1 MVSVLTLDPSPC
13 CRNLAEMQLFGTG
26 VLYQHLDHLSESRA
40 ESPTDCWYSH
50 TQSTLFVCQIAPWY
64 HLVTY
69 TKPRDDQSKLQH
81 PKVCTPPCHCILSL
95 RLVEFSE
102 QSFEGVVMLSHSTF
116 QAITAKGKK
125 SKCPCLRWW
134 HYILSEWVIPRPPH
148 QYNSNLYLILFADS
162 FALASTP
169 ELLCIPWQM
178 VLGTAQCMNSWTNL
192 PASSKSNRCSY
203 WELHDQHLYP
213 GIYKSRKSCSS
224 RSPSRASKA

>member
-1 MVSVLTLDPSPC
+1 MVLNLVNLVDLKDCWSCWSPQYGVSFETSPC

-102 QSFEGVVMLSHSTF
+102 QSFEGVVTQHFPGNNCERKEVQMSLSPMVTLHPLWMSNSTTSTSVQLKLVFDSVRRFLCTGKNTGATVHSMTNGIGYSTMHEF
-116 QAITAKGKK
+116 MDK
-125 SKCPCLRWW
+125 S
-134 HYILSEWVIPRPPH
+134 ISVI
-148 QYNSNLYLILFADS
+148 Q
-162 FALASTP
+162 
-169 ELLCIPWQM
+169 
-178 VLGTAQCMNSWTNL
+178 V
-192 PASSKSNRCSY
+192 
-203 WELHDQHLYP
+203 
-213 GIYKSRKSCSS
+213 
-224 RSPSRASKA
+224 